1 MGFKRSIER
10 MAGRSSRGAC
20 ASRGCA
26 SAASPGEAEE
36 QIVRADPIG
45 FALYGFPESHA
56 ASFALIAYAS
66 GWLKRCHHPAAFLV
80 GLLRSQPMGFYSP
93 ATLVKDAQRHGVEV
107 RPVDVVFSRV
117 QSDLEPGRRGAGQA
131 GDARATP
138 PPAVRIGLDAVGG
151 ASRKT
156 AARIVAER
164 ERRAFEDLGDFVR
177 RVGPDQDEL
186 EALAELGALA
196 SLPGAARERRGTLWQ
211 VAALE
216 RDPRSLFAGRAIAR
230 PAAGR
235 AREDRDDGDAPDGIA
250 PDEIDSPLRPL
261 SALEETLADYR
272 LSGLTTGAHVLAH
285 LRPRLERA
293 GLLPA
298 PRSSA
303 RCPTAP
309 TSARRATPS
318 CASDPARRRAS
329 AS

>member
-1 MGFKRSIER
+1 
-10 MAGRSSRGAC
+10 
-20 ASRGCA
+20 
-26 SAASPGEAEE
+26 
-36 QIVRADPIG
+36 
-45 FALYGFPESHA
+45 
-56 ASFALIAYAS
+56 
-66 GWLKRCHHPAAFLV
+66 
-80 GLLRSQPMGFYSP
+80 MGFYSP

-298 PRSSA
+298 AKLREMPDGAYVRTAGHAIVRQRPGSA
-303 RCPTAP
+303 KGFCFVTLEDETGLSNAVLTPDMATRFRVPLHQAALLEVAGP
-309 TSARRATPS
+309 LQRVEGVLHVRVRELRALAAFDGAEEADLP
-318 CASDPARRRAS
+318 ASHDFR
-329 AS
+329 